1 MVILDLVLKLRR
13 LHMYLQTLACD

>member
-13 LHMYLQTLACD
+13 LYMY